1 MGRIGKRLLALP
13 GALYDRD
20 LGWLLGHR
28 FLRLTHAGR
37 RSGRRYRTVL
47 EVVEEDLT
55 RGEVVVLAGLGR
67 RADWY
72 LRGQFKTGPLG
83 PVGPAVRSVLNWPRN
98 LEAGSGIEVELG
110 GVRFAPA
117 HRTLG
122 EDEAAGVL
130 AGYERRNR
138 AVAPLVRRVLSALV
152 GWHYDGSDA
161 ARRRLVRELP
171 LVALRPAGHA

>member
-1 MGRIGKRLLALP
+1 MGRIVKWLLRLP

-28 FLRLTHAGR
+28 FLRLTHLGR

-47 EVVEEDLT
+47 EVVGEDLA
-55 RGEVVVLAGLGR
+55 RGEVIVLVGLGR

-72 LRGQFKTGPLG
+72 
-83 PVGPAVRSVLNWPRN
+83 RN
-98 LEAGSGIEVELG
+98 IEARPGVEVALG

-138 AVAPLVRRVLSALV
+138 AAAPVVRRVLSALV
-152 GWHYDGSDA
+152 GWRYDGSDA
-161 ARRRLVRELP
+161 ARHRLVRELP
-171 LVALRPAGHA
+171 LVAFRPAEHA

>member
-1 MGRIGKRLLALP
+1 MGRIVKRLLALP

-20 LGWLLGHR
+20 LGWVLGHR

-47 EVVEEDLT
+47 EVVDEDLS

-72 LRGQFKTGPLG
+72 
-83 PVGPAVRSVLNWPRN
+83 RN

-110 GVRFAPA
+110 GVRFTPA

-122 EDEAAGVL
+122 EDEAASVL
-130 AGYERRNR
+130 AGFERRNR
-138 AVAPLVRRVLSALV
+138 AVAPIVRRVLSALV

-171 LVALRPAGHA
+171 LVALRPSGHA